1 MDPASRC
8 AYTPPDTMETLR
20 RGFDSPEELPRR
32 SKRCSVGIVGSGN
45 AAHSLSAYL
54 TALGHGVHLYVRD
67 PLKARAMEARG
78 HVVATGK
85 LEGAYR
91 LEGVTSNP
99 EELARRCQTI
109 FLATTTDAYGDVAR
123 ALAPALGPGHE
134 LILFS
139 GKFGGSLLVDHTL
152 KQLGIEG
159 VEVVE
164 TDALF
169 ASRIQGDA
177 SIWVRG
183 IKKWNL
189 YSAPTRS
196 RTRRCG
202 AILERYFS
210 GLEPADNAV
219 QRGVTDFGALAH
231 PLTMLVNMNRVD
243 RQEPFLFYCDGFT
256 ERTVGL
262 LERMESEFRGVAR
275 AYGTDLIPAA
285 DLLNRY
291 YSCNRSSLL
300 EAMRSVP
307 NYRTSYAPTTL
318 DHRYL
323 KEDVGCTLVPLQAL
337 ARVAGLA
344 TPMIDSVLN
353 LAEVLLAQDFQAEG
367 RTLERLGLAGK
378 TQGEISEY
386 LAS

>member
-1 MDPASRC
+1 
-8 AYTPPDTMETLR
+8 METLR
-20 RGFDSPEELPRR
+20 RGVNDPEPHRR
-32 SKRCSVGIVGSGN
+32 STRRATVGIVGCGN
-45 AAHSLSAYL
+45 AAHSLTAYL
-54 TALGHGVHLYVRD
+54 SALGHGVRLYVRCPD
-67 PLKARAMEARG
+67 KALALDARG
-78 HVVATGK
+78 YVVASGK

-91 LEGVTSNP
+91 LEGVTSDP
-99 EELARRCQTI
+99 LELARHCQTI
-109 FLATTTDAYGDVAR
+109 FLATTTDAYADVAR
-123 ALAPALGPGHE
+123 ALAPALRPGHE

-139 GKFGGSLLVDHTL
+139 GKFGGCLVVDHVL
-152 KQLGIEG
+152 RQAGVGG

-169 ASRIQGDA
+169 ASRLQNDA

-243 RQEPFLFYCDGFT
+243 RQESFLFYCDGFT

-262 LERMESEFRGVAR
+262 LERMESEFRAVAR
-275 AYGTDLIPAA
+275 AYGTDLLPAA
-285 DLLNRY
+285 ELLNRY
-291 YSCNRSSLL
+291 YSCNQASLL

-307 NYRTSYAPTTL
+307 NYRTSYAPDTL

-323 KEDVGCTLVPLQAL
+323 REDVGCTLVPLQAL
-337 ARVAGLA
+337 ARLAGLS
-344 TPMIDSVLN
+344 TPMVDSVLN
-353 LAEVLLAQDFQAEG
+353 LAGVLLEQDFTGQG
-367 RTLERLGLAGK
+367 RTLQRLGLHDLSQA
-378 TQGEISEY
+378 EILAY
-386 LAS
+386 LNS

>member
-1 MDPASRC
+1 
-8 AYTPPDTMETLR
+8 METLR
-20 RGFDSPEELPRR
+20 RGVEANEILRR
-32 SKRCSVGIVGSGN
+32 KTARSSIGIVGSGN
-45 AAHSLSAYL
+45 AAHSLTAYL
-54 TALGHGVHLYVRD
+54 SALGHGVHLYVRD

-91 LEGVTSNP
+91 LGGVTSDP
-99 EELARRCQTI
+99 FHLTRQCRTI
-109 FLATTTDAYGDVAR
+109 FLATTTEAYGDVAR
-123 ALAPALGPGHE
+123 ALAPGLRAGHE

-139 GKFGGSLLVDHTL
+139 GKFGGCLVVDHAL
-152 KQLGIEG
+152 RQAGAEG
-159 VEVVE
+159 VDVVE

-169 ASRIQGDA
+169 ASRLQQDA

-210 GLEPADNAV
+210 GLEPADNVV
-219 QRGVTDFGALAH
+219 QRGLTDFGALAH

-243 RQEPFLFYCDGFT
+243 RQESFLFYCDGFT

-262 LERMESEFRGVAR
+262 LEQMEAEFRSVAR
-275 AYGTDLIPAA
+275 AYGTDLIEARE
-285 DLLNRY
+285 LLNRY
-291 YSCNRSSLL
+291 YSCNQSSLL

-323 KEDVGCTLVPLQAL
+323 CEDVGCTLVPMQAL
-337 ARVAGLA
+337 ARLAGLA
-344 TPMIDSVLN
+344 TPMVDSVLN
-353 LAEVLLAQDFQAEG
+353 LAGVLLGRDFQAEG
-367 RTLERLGLAGK
+367 RNLDQLGLLGM
-378 TQGEISEY
+378 TRQEILEY
-386 LAS
+386 LQS